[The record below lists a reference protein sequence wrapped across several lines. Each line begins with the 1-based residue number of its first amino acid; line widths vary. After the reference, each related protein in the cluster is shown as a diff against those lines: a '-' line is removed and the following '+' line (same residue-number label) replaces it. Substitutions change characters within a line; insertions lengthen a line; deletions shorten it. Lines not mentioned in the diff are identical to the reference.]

1 LPIIET
7 HIFQLDYN
15 TNIRLEEGGIIM
27 TKKNREE
34 GRTIPISDEIL
45 REEFG
50 SEFGDVNSHKTL
62 ELLEEVKRK
71 KKK

>member
-1 LPIIET
+1 M
-7 HIFQLDYN
+7 FQLDYN
-15 TNIRLEEGGIIM
+15 TNIRLDEGGTTM
-27 TKKNREE
+27 TKKAKKNREE

-50 SEFGDVNSHKTL
+50 SEIGDVNSHKTL